1 MVGLIKNNFK
11 FVLTLMD
18 MMVLDKIDQEG
29 SLNNIYC
36 NKKLIIIF
44 YNLQLLQ

>member
-29 SLNNIYC
+29 SLNNC
-36 NKKLIIIF
+36 NKKINNYFL
-44 YNLQLLQ
+44 